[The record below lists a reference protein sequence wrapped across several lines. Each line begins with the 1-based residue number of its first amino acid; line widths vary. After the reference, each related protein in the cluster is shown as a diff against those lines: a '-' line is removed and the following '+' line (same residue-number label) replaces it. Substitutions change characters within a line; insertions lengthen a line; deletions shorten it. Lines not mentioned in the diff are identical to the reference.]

1 MTMKNTI
8 VFLLAACMYF
18 FPNLE
23 AKAFVDDLRRTPVVK
38 AVENTKSAV
47 VSIST
52 HEQVYER
59 DNPFSSRRRDP
70 FFDRFFE
77 NFMDDRYHMKESVR
91 THLGSGVIIEMRGYV
106 LTNWHV
112 IEKASA
118 ISVTT
123 DDDKEYKAVLVGADR
138 KSDLAVLK
146 IESSETFK
154 PVPPGDSDAILI
166 GETVVA
172 IGNPFGFSHTV
183 TTGVVSALHRS
194 IRENDQI
201 YEDFIQTDAS
211 INPGNSGGPL
221 LNINGELIGINTAI
235 YGEAQGIGFAI
246 PVNTA
251 RRIVDDLLRYGE
263 VRPAWIGVTVE
274 GLNRSAAGRLG
285 YTGVYGVLVTAVMAG
300 SPAARS
306 GLTNGDIIVA
316 IGDQKV
322 KSPPVYKRLL
332 GLYTADAPL
341 KIEFYRKGSISQV
354 TVKASEIP
362 ASYVEAII
370 AKNLGFEMID
380 NNGQTA
386 RRYGLA
392 SDEGIVISKIIQNG
406 QADSKGLRPGDII
419 LQMQGREIK
428 NTADFMHQIPQHMS
442 GDTIV
447 LLVQRG
453 RYGYYVSFDL

>member
-1 MTMKNTI
+1 MKKQI
-8 VFLLAACMYF
+8 AALMAAVFFLFLCVPAA
-18 FPNLE
+18 
-23 AKAFVDDLRRTPVVK
+23 AFVDDLRRTPVVK

-52 HEQVYER
+52 HEQMYER
-59 DNPFSSRRRDP
+59 PNPFSSRQSDP
-70 FFDRFFE
+70 FFDRFFD
-77 NFMDDRYHMKESVR
+77 NFFDDRYHLQESVR
-91 THLGSGVIIEMRGYV
+91 THLGSGVIIDTRGYV

-123 DDDKEYKAVLVGADR
+123 DEDKEYKAVLVGADR

-154 PVPPGDSDAILI
+154 AVPPGDSDAILI
-166 GETVVA
+166 GETVIA
-172 IGNPFGFSHTV
+172 IGNPFGLSHTV

-194 IRENDQI
+194 IKENEQV

-221 LNINGELIGINTAI
+221 LNINGQLVGINTAI

-263 VRPAWIGVTVE
+263 VRPAWIGITVE
-274 GLNRSAAGRLG
+274 AMTRPAATQLG
-285 YTGVYGVLVTAVMAG
+285 YTGAYGVVAAEVLSE

-306 GLTNGDIIVA
+306 GLAAGDIILS

-322 KSPPVYKRLL
+322 KSPVLYKRLL
-332 GLYTADAPL
+332 GLYTADAAL
-341 KIEFYRKGSISQV
+341 KIEFFRKGSISTI
-354 TVKASEIP
+354 TVKAAEVP
-362 ASYVEAII
+362 PGHVEAII
-370 AKNLGFEMID
+370 EKNIGFEAID
-380 NNGQTA
+380 NSAQTA

-392 SDEGIVISKIIQNG
+392 STDGIVISKISQTG
-406 QADSKGLRPGDII
+406 QAGRKGLRPGDII
-419 LQMQGREIK
+419 LQMQGRDIK
-428 NTADFMHQIPQHMS
+428 NTADFKHQIPQHIYRDS
-442 GDTIV
+442 IV

-453 RYGYYVSFDL
+453 RYGYYVTFDL

>member
-1 MTMKNTI
+1 MRNLMA
-8 VFLLAACMYF
+8 VLLAASMYF
-18 FPNLE
+18 LPHHQSQG
-23 AKAFVDDLRRTPVVK
+23 FVDDLRRTPVVK

-59 DNPFSSRRRDP
+59 DNPFSNRRSDP

-77 NFMDDRYHMKESVR
+77 NFMDDRYPMKESVR
-91 THLGSGVIIEMRGYV
+91 THLGSGVIIEARGYV

-146 IESSETFK
+146 IDSSETFK

-166 GETVVA
+166 GETVIA

-183 TTGVVSALHRS
+183 TTGVISALHRT

-221 LNINGELIGINTAI
+221 LNINGELVGINTAI

-263 VRPAWIGVTVE
+263 VRPAWIGLTVK
-274 GLNRSAAGRLG
+274 GLTRPAAEQLG
-285 YTGVYGVLVTAVMAG
+285 YTGAYGVIAAEVITG

-306 GLTNGDIIVA
+306 GLAEGDIILS

-322 KSPPVYKRLL
+322 KSPSIYKRLL
-332 GLYTADAPL
+332 GLYTADAAV
-341 KIEFYRKGSISQV
+341 KIEFYRKGSVSQA
-354 TVKASEIP
+354 TVKAAEIP
-362 ASYVEAII
+362 AGHIEAII
-370 AKNLGFEMID
+370 AKSLGFDTID
-380 NNGQTA
+380 NNGQIA

-392 SDEGIVISKIIQNG
+392 SDEGIVISKINQNG
-406 QADSKGLRPGDII
+406 QAGRKGLRPGDII

-428 NTADFMHQIPQHMS
+428 NTADFKHQFPQHMS
-442 GDTIV
+442 GDSIV

>member
-1 MTMKNTI
+1 MKKQI
-8 VFLLAACMYF
+8 IALMIEIILLSLSLPAS
-18 FPNLE
+18 
-23 AKAFVDDLRRTPVVK
+23 AFVDDLRRTPVVK

-59 DNPFSSRRRDP
+59 DNPFSSRQHDP

-77 NFMDDRYHMKESVR
+77 NFFDDRYQRQESVR
-91 THLGSGVIIEMRGYV
+91 THLGSGVIIDARGYV

-118 ISVTT
+118 ITVATAE
-123 DDDKEYKAVLVGADR
+123 DKEYRAVLVGADR

-146 IESSETFK
+146 IESSEIFK
-154 PVPPGDSDAILI
+154 AVPPGDSDEILI
-166 GETVVA
+166 GETVIA
-172 IGNPFGFSHTV
+172 IGNPFGLSHTV

-194 IRENDQI
+194 IKENDQI

-221 LNINGELIGINTAI
+221 LNINGQLIGINTSI

-263 VRPAWIGVTVE
+263 VRPAWIGVTV
-274 GLNRSAAGRLG
+274 AAMSRPAAAQTG
-285 YTGVYGVLVTAVMAG
+285 YTGTYGVVAAEVLAG
-300 SPAARS
+300 SPAALA
-306 GLTNGDIIVA
+306 GLAAGDIILA

-322 KSPPVYKRLL
+322 KSPALFKRLL
-332 GLYTADAPL
+332 ILYTADATL
-341 KIEFYRKGSISQV
+341 KIEFFRKGSIS
-354 TVKASEIP
+354 TISLKAAEVPPGNIEEII
-362 ASYVEAII
+362 E
-370 AKNLGFEMID
+370 KNMGFEAID
-380 NNGQTA
+380 NNAQTA

-392 SDEGIVISKIIQNG
+392 SPDGIVISKISQTG
-406 QADSKGLRPGDII
+406 QAGRKGLRPGDII

-428 NTADFMHQIPQHMS
+428 NTADFKHQLPQHMYS
-442 GDTIV
+442 DSIV

-453 RYGYYVSFDL
+453 RSGYYVAFDL

>member
-1 MTMKNTI
+1 MNT
-8 VFLLAACMYF
+8 VLVLLLASALYF
-18 FPNLE
+18 FPYPL
-23 AKAFVDDLRRTPVVK
+23 AQGFVDELRRTPVVK
-38 AVENTKSAV
+38 AVESAKTAV

-77 NFMDDRYHMKESVR
+77 NFLDDRYHMQESVL
-91 THLGSGVIIEMRGYV
+91 THLGSGVIIEARGYV

-154 PVPPGDSDAILI
+154 PVPPGDSDALLI
-166 GETVVA
+166 GETVIA
-172 IGNPFGFSHTV
+172 IGNPFGLSHTV

-194 IRENDQI
+194 IRENDQL

-221 LNINGELIGINTAI
+221 LNINGELVGINTAI

-246 PVNTA
+246 PANTA

-263 VRPAWIGVTVE
+263 VRPAWIGLTVE
-274 GLNRSAAGRLG
+274 GLTRSAARQFG
-285 YTGVYGVLVTAVMAG
+285 YTGAHGVIVKEIVAE

-306 GLTNGDIIVA
+306 GLAEGDIIVSV
-316 IGDQKV
+316 GDQKA
-322 KSPPVYKRLL
+322 KSPSIYKRLL
-332 GLYTADAPL
+332 GLYTADAVL
-341 KIEFYRKGSISQV
+341 KIEFYRKGSISRAE
-354 TVKASEIP
+354 VKASEIP
-362 ASYVEAII
+362 TVYVEAII
-370 AKNLGFEMID
+370 AKVLGFEAID
-380 NNGQTA
+380 NNFQTA

-392 SDEGIVISKIIQNG
+392 SGEGIVISNITQKG
-406 QADSKGLRPGDII
+406 QAGSKGLMPGDII
-419 LQMQGREIK
+419 KQMQGRAIK
-428 NTADFMHQIPQHMS
+428 TTADFKHQLPQHMS
-442 GDTIV
+442 GGSIV

-453 RYGYYVSFDL
+453 RYGYYVTFDL